1 MYILPTLTLV
11 NSSATKQLL
20 DRAVGF
26 LKSNDLQAY
35 FQSLSDAIEVN
46 KGFDQDE
53 DPDRFAIEFDR
64 LDQRMRKN
72 A

>member
-1 MYILPTLTLV
+1 MYTSFPPM
-11 NSSATKQLL
+11 NSSATKELL
-20 DRAVGF
+20 DRAVNF
-26 LKSNDLQAY
+26 LKDNDLQAY

-53 DPDRFAIEFDR
+53 DPDRFAAEFER
-64 LDQRMRKN
+64 LDQRMRGN

>member
-1 MYILPTLTLV
+1 VYTLIGTSV

-20 DRAVGF
+20 SRAANF
-26 LKSNDLQAY
+26 LKEDNLQAY

-53 DPDRFAIEFDR
+53 DPDRFAAEFER
-64 LDQRMRKN
+64 LDQRMRGN